1 MDDDESKPKGP
12 SKPRHM
18 DRPGWER
25 AWSRSNMDW
34 YWWNRETNESTWMD
48 PIDFALAKEMPPTA
62 AGKKGGGVSNGC
74 GGGGR
79 YE

>member
-1 MDDDESKPKGP
+1 MCAVDDDESKPKAP

-62 AGKKGGGVSNGC
+62 AGKKGGG
-74 GGGGR
+74 R
-79 YE
+79 K